1 MIEPATVR
9 LATTPDN
16 RVSVSVTLPANLE
29 ALPEHERRRVVED
42 AAERVARGSLAR
54 LDRIAHPTRQLA
66 RAG

>member
-16 RVSVSVTLPANLE
+16 RVSATVTLPANLE
-29 ALPEHERRRVVED
+29 TLPLDERRRVVEE
-42 AAERVARGSLAR
+42 AAERLAGGSLAR
-54 LDRIAHPTRQLA
+54 LDRMAHPTRQLA